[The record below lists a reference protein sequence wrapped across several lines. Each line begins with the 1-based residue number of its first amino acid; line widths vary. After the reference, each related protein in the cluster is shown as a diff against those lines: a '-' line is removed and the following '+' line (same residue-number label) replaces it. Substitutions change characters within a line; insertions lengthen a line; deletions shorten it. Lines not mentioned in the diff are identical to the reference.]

1 MQQTGLLAIAQEHL
15 SWYCQGGEEDEQC
28 GVLNTAILDALEYQ
42 HRGQPR
48 GAVIALPMCACGAQ
62 TFLKADY
69 SLKELYKCLQAVEDE
84 ETGAI
89 AYVLPL
95 RFVRNMHIHWL
106 LHNLGKAEHAPVL
119 PMPPQAL
126 LEHPSFAQAKPETVY
141 ALWFGY
147 STMRRYRPLELE
159 SKQAVLWKRWKVRGI
174 VPNGLAA
181 RR

>member
-1 MQQTGLLAIAQEHL
+1 MITSLTIEQETL

-28 GVLNTAILDALEYQ
+28 GLLNTATLASLEYQ

-48 GAVIALPMCACGAQ
+48 GAVIALPRCQCGAQ

-95 RFVRNMHIHWL
+95 RFVRNLHIHAL
-106 LHNLGKAEHAPVL
+106 LHQSGKAEHAPIL
-119 PMPPQAL
+119 GMPPQAL
-126 LEHPSFAQAKPETVY
+126 LEHPSFATAKPETVY

-147 STMRRYRPLELE
+147 STMRAYKPQELT
-159 SKQAVLWKRWKVRGI
+159 SGRAVLLLEEGQ
-174 VPNGLAA
+174 A
-181 RR
+181 